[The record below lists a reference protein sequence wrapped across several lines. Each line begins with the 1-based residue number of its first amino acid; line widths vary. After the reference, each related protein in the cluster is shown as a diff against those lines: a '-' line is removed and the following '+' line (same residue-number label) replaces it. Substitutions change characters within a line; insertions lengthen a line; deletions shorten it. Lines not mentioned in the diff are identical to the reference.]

1 MEKQSLYQKLHK
13 IQKELI
19 GLKKD
24 RKSFNYEYTSGEKV
38 LNHLKPLMNEYSLL
52 LKQEIISIENERQ
65 DYSTTG
71 KRWEE
76 VDGKN
81 KQVEFEKNNSEILS
95 KVQMKFTWID
105 VETGEKDENLFGAN
119 GQNGW
124 DKGVG
129 SALTYG
135 ERYFLLKYFHIDTSK
150 DDVDA
155 RSNLTQEQ
163 QDEIVKDILESI
175 SKSKTKDELM
185 EVWESI
191 SEEQQIR
198 TKREFSKK
206 HDLLSKK

>member
-1 MEKQSLYQKLHK
+1 MEKLSLYQKLHK

-24 RKSFNYEYTSGEKV
+24 KKSFNYEYTSGEKV
-38 LNHLKPLMNEYSLL
+38 INHLKPLMNEYSLL
-52 LKQEIISIENERQ
+52 LKQEILSIENERQ
-65 DYSTTG
+65 DYVTI
-71 KRWEE
+71 
-76 VDGKN
+76 N
-81 KQVEFEKNNSEILS
+81 KDKTEKNNSEILS
-95 KVQMKFTWID
+95 KVEMKFTWID
-105 VETGEKDENLFGAN
+105 VETGDTDINLFGAN

-155 RSNLTQEQ
+155 KNNITPEQ

-175 SKSKTKDELM
+175 SKSRTKDELM

-198 TKREFSKK
+198 TKIEFSKK
-206 HDLLSKK
+206 HTSLTKAK